1 MSFFDQVY
9 DDMSWEEVCYRLPSE
24 LAINALLRRITNL
37 QTLRMFIESVG
48 TQPSGIKEL
57 KAHVNEILSNE
68 KPDDIMGEFSEDKF
82 EKVLF
87 NWMEDNNRKRIRD
100 NDPDSLSM
108 KYLFN
113 STDSDDLDGMNVV
126 LNRILSESMINSSH
140 MRAVLNK
147 ADDAVFASMLDTILK
162 DSRPEVRVM
171 VLSVSGATNKGMI
184 SDLQRTIGLKALA
197 KCGSTRPVA
206 SMSVLPIDV
215 FSNLKPLERLTALE
229 RYLDYFP
236 TYRKVPAFNP
246 EPTKEEFD
254 MILFAGCIEH
264 NDKVTKLNE
273 KYHLITEA
281 DLPQA
286 EDEEEDDD

>member
-24 LAINALLRRITNL
+24 LAVNAILRRVTNL
-37 QTLRMFIESVG
+37 QTLRMFMESVG

-57 KAHVNEILSNE
+57 KNHVNEILSGE
-68 KPDDIMGEFSEDKF
+68 EPDDIMKEFPEDKF
-82 EKVLF
+82 EKGLF
-87 NWMEDNNRKRIRD
+87 NWMDDTNRKRLRD
-100 NDPDSLSM
+100 NDPDGMSM

-113 STDSDDLDGMNVV
+113 STDSDDRDGMKVV
-126 LNRILSESMINSSH
+126 LDRILSEQSINPLH
-140 MRAVLNK
+140 LRATLNK
-147 ADDAVFASMLDTILK
+147 ADDVVFASMLDTILK
-162 DSRPEVRVM
+162 DSRPEVRVQ
-171 VLSVSGATNKGMI
+171 VLSVSGVSNKGMI

-197 KCGSTRPVA
+197 KCATERPTA
-206 SMSVLPIDV
+206 TMSILPIDV

-229 RYLDYFP
+229 RYLNYFP
-236 TYRKVPAFNP
+236 SYRKIPAFNP
-246 EPTKEEFD
+246 DPTKEEFD

-281 DLPQA
+281 DLPQ
-286 EDEEEDDD
+286 EDDDEDDR